1 MSKFDM
7 FESRKEIRLDSTRV
21 KRKLLVIKTSSQ
33 QRKIETRLDLPAV
46 GFIKPAHLT
55 RRLKEQ
61 SPHREACSSKFSPP
75 SHARGTKTRNPPS
88 LRGFNEQ
95 LLASEACFVPS
106 SLSPQAGDKERS
118 SP

>member
-21 KRKLLVIKTSSQ
+21 KLLVIKTSNQ

-46 GFIKPAHLT
+46 GFEKPAHLT

-61 SPHREACSSKFSPP
+61 SPHREGQYP
-75 SHARGTKTRNPPS
+75 
-88 LRGFNEQ
+88 L
-95 LLASEACFVPS
+95 
-106 SLSPQAGDKERS
+106 
-118 SP
+118 

>member
-1 MSKFDM
+1 MSNFDM
-7 FESRKEIRLDSTRV
+7 FESRKEIRLDSSRV
-21 KRKLLVIKTSSQ
+21 KRKLLVIKTSNQ

-46 GFIKPAHLT
+46 GFEKPAHLT

-75 SHARGTKTRNPPS
+75 SHARGAETRNPPP
-88 LRGFNEQ
+88 LRGLNEQ

-106 SLSPQAGDKERS
+106 SLSPHAGDKERS

>member
-21 KRKLLVIKTSSQ
+21 KRKLLVIKTSNQ

-46 GFIKPAHLT
+46 GFEKPAHLT

-61 SPHREACSSKFSPP
+61 SPIIPIDSKC
-75 SHARGTKTRNPPS
+75 G
-88 LRGFNEQ
+88 
-95 LLASEACFVPS
+95 
-106 SLSPQAGDKERS
+106 
-118 SP
+118 

>member
-7 FESRKEIRLDSTRV
+7 FESRKEIRLDSSRV
-21 KRKLLVIKTSSQ
+21 KRKLLVIKTSNQ

-46 GFIKPAHLT
+46 GFEKPAHLT

-75 SHARGTKTRNPPS
+75 RTRGAKRQGTHPP

-95 LLASEACFVPS
+95 LLAREACFVPS
-106 SLSPQAGDKERS
+106 SLSPHAGDKECS

>member
-46 GFIKPAHLT
+46 GFQKPTHPIPNI
-55 RRLKEQ
+55 R
-61 SPHREACSSKFSPP
+61 SV
-75 SHARGTKTRNPPS
+75 
-88 LRGFNEQ
+88 
-95 LLASEACFVPS
+95 LA
-106 SLSPQAGDKERS
+106 DH
-118 SP
+118 